1 MHDSTEVATEMNMDL
16 REVYIEEVTFGL
28 EYVFEEEFI
37 RKFRERTVDAQK
49 TYKAQR
55 LLSTPLWLLHT
66 TVQLLGDETWN
77 VSWLQ
82 ILKYLWALLEWL
94 AVI

>member
-37 RKFRERTVDAQK
+37 RKFRERTGCAENVQSPKIAEYPFVTF
-49 TYKAQR
+49 TYNCAA
-55 LLSTPLWLLHT
+55 
-66 TVQLLGDETWN
+66 LGR
-77 VSWLQ
+77 
-82 ILKYLWALLEWL
+82 
-94 AVI
+94 